1 VLLCVV
7 VGGHQQFLK
16 SAHKYLHRGAVY
28 CAASSGVLALLPDVV
43 SLFLRCALQV
53 VAIFTG
59 RGGSTAGFVDSVTPE
74 SGVVGVIL
82 NETSFY
88 YESGGQVY
96 DTGAL
101 NVLAGTSVSAAEIMR
116 LRMLRVLL
124 TCASPVT

>member
-1 VLLCVV
+1 
-7 VGGHQQFLK
+7 
-16 SAHKYLHRGAVY
+16 
-28 CAASSGVLALLPDVV
+28 
-43 SLFLRCALQV
+43 V

-59 RGGSTAGFVDSVTPE
+59 RGGSTAGFVDAVTPE

-101 NVLAGTSVSAAEIMR
+101 NVLAGTSVDASLVR
-116 LRMLRVLL
+116 GGVQWVL
-124 TCASPVT
+124 